1 MNLRTLSPLGWLI
14 SAVAVIVAVALIAGI
29 WNSLWAWL
37 PWSAE
42 AQLDRTKTELAT
54 TQSDAS
60 ARGLES
66 QGNAEQVA
74 RTEAYGDIRIRVE
87 GVTAESITRAQ
98 EAPDANDPLSDER
111 ADRLRDHDRRLCDIA
126 PGTCQAAAPD
136 AP

>member
-1 MNLRTLSPLGWLI
+1 MNRRTLSPLGWLVSI
-14 SAVAVIVAVALIAGI
+14 FALVAAIALIAGI
-29 WNSLWAWL
+29 WNGLWSWL

-42 AQLDRTKTELAT
+42 AQLDRAKTELVAA
-54 TQSDAS
+54 QSDAT

-66 QGNAEQVA
+66 QGNAAQVA
-74 RTEAYGDIRIRVE
+74 RTEAYGEMRIRVE

>member
-1 MNLRTLSPLGWLI
+1 MNLRALTPLGWLV
-14 SAVAVIVAVALIAGI
+14 SAVAVIVAIALIAGI
-29 WNSLWAWL
+29 WNGLWSWL

-42 AQLDRTKTELAT
+42 ARLHRTEVRADTAE
-54 TQSDAS
+54 SDAT

-74 RTEAYGDIRIRVE
+74 QTEAYGEMRIRVE

-98 EAPDANDPLSDER
+98 EAPDANDPLSGER
-111 ADRLRDHDRRLCDIA
+111 AARLRDHDRRLCDIA
-126 PGTCQAAAPD
+126 PGTCEAAAPD